1 MGRIQEG
8 RACVV
13 ERSRYIEWM
22 SSLLLALSFALGAD
36 PVRYELEGNEL
47 KVPGP
52 VRFETG
58 SAKLKDES
66 YDVITYVQGYLEAK
80 PYISLLR
87 VEVHTDA
94 QGADVANQKMSEARA
109 LAVVEALVRRGIACE
124 RLIAVGFGETKP
136 LAPNDSPEGRA
147 QNRRTVFVNAALKG
161 RPIGGM
167 PVDGG
172 GKVAG
177 DSCAAKK

>member
-1 MGRIQEG
+1 MT
-8 RACVV
+8 
-13 ERSRYIEWM
+13 M
-22 SSLLLALSFALGAD
+22 LLVALALSLGAD
-36 PVRYELEGNEL
+36 PVRYELSGNEL
-47 KVPGP
+47 VVPGP
-52 VRFETG
+52 IVFESG
-58 SAKLKDES
+58 SAKLKDPS

-87 VEVHTDA
+87 VEVHSDS
-94 QGADVANQKMSEARA
+94 QGAEAANQKMSEARA
-109 LAVVEALVRRGIACE
+109 LAVVQALVKRGIACE

-136 LAPNDSPEGRA
+136 IAPNDSAEGRA
-147 QNRRTVFVNAALKG
+147 QNRRTVFANAALKG
-161 RPIGGM
+161 TPIGGL

>member
-1 MGRIQEG
+1 MI
-8 RACVV
+8 
-13 ERSRYIEWM
+13 
-22 SSLLLALSFALGAD
+22 SLLCVSAFVLGAE
-36 PVRYELEGNEL
+36 PVRYELAGNEL

-52 VRFETG
+52 VVFETG
-58 SAKLKDES
+58 SAKLKDQS
-66 YDVITYVQGYLEAK
+66 YDVIAYVQGYLEAK
-80 PYISLLR
+80 SYISLLR

-94 QGADVANQKMSEARA
+94 QGADEANQKLSEARA
-109 LAVVEALVRRGIACE
+109 LSVVEALVKRGIACE
-124 RLIAVGFGETKP
+124 RLIAVGFGENKP
-136 LAPNDSPEGRA
+136 IAPNDSADGRA